1 MATTEKRPVIEVTG
15 LKKQYKLGQIGGGT
29 LTHDLQS
36 WWARVRGKEDP
47 NTVIGT
53 DQRLFG
59 QTFMALNGVDL
70 TVYQGEALGI
80 IGRNGAGKS
89 TLLKLLS
96 RITAPT
102 EGEIKIRG
110 RVLQQRND
118 RPRKHLYERRDLGHD
133 QGRDRRQTAPDHRIF
148 GVR

>member
-1 MATTEKRPVIEVTG
+1 MSANEKRPVIEVTG

-89 TLLKLLS
+89 TLLRLLAGTENPRCSSCSPASPPPPRAKS
-96 RITAPT
+96 RSVAAWPRCSRSAPAST
-102 EGEIKIRG
+102 TR
-110 RVLQQRND
+110 
-118 RPRKHLYERRDLGHD
+118 
-133 QGRDRRQTAPDHRIF
+133 
-148 GVR
+148 